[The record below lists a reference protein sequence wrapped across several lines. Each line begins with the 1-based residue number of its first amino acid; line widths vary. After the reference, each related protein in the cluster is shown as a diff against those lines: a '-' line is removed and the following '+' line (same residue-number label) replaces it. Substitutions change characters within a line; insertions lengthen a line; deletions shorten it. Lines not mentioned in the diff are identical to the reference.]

1 MGPLFDIFGPRW
13 LLIVGTV
20 ATVLGL
26 MMLSICKEYYQ
37 FFLAQGILTA
47 MGVSL
52 TYHRPLWKTNW
63 SFQTG
68 VMSVNTWFLRRR
80 GLAMGI
86 TASGASLGGVIF
98 PLMLKRLFNSV
109 GFSWGVRIESFL
121 TLGLLI
127 IANNLVKSRL
137 PPPGWTEGRQ
147 VFDFQALKEPVF
159 CFVMVY
165 PWMSCLFSL
174 HPSFV
179 IGEPLH
185 RLHL

>member
-1 MGPLFDIFGPRW
+1 
-13 LLIVGTV
+13 
-20 ATVLGL
+20 
-26 MMLSICKEYYQ
+26 
-37 FFLAQGILTA
+37 
-47 MGVSL
+47 
-52 TYHRPLWKTNW
+52 
-63 SFQTG
+63 
-68 VMSVNTWFLRRR
+68 MSVNTWFLRRR

-98 PLMLKRLFNSV
+98 PFMLKRLFNSV

-147 VFDFQALKEPVF
+147 IFDFQALKEPVF

-165 PWMSCLFSL
+165 S
-174 HPSFV
+174 
-179 IGEPLH
+179 
-185 RLHL
+185 